1 MEKKFVKDY
10 IDLLTS
16 TVNFLRVYDIDREYE
31 TFRVEQA
38 EDDLREVLD
47 RKVFT
52 AVPERYDEDDPNCQ
66 NYGMALFVLSSTGE
80 L

>member
-1 MEKKFVKDY
+1 MELVKDF
-10 IDLLTS
+10 IKLLTKN
-16 TVNFLRVYDIDREYE
+16 TVNFLRVYDVDREYE
-31 TFRVEQA
+31 TFRVEEA
-38 EDDLREVLD
+38 ENDLREVLD

-80 L
+80 LY

>member
-1 MEKKFVKDY
+1 MKLVKDY
-10 IDLLTS
+10 IELLTK
-16 TVNFLRVYDIDREYE
+16 TVNFLRVYDIDREFE

-38 EDDLREVLD
+38 ENDLREVLD

-52 AVPERYDEDDPNCQ
+52 AVPERYDEDGPDCQ

-80 L
+80 LY